1 MRVRR
6 LLQGQSF
13 TIYAACNARGDCELI
28 EFLDGLGANLQDD
41 ADHMLEL
48 LERVSITGPPRNSGI
63 CHQIQ
68 GDIYEFIKR
77 RLRVLWFYDEG
88 RVIVCTHGFMKDTQK
103 TPKAEIAKADR
114 IREQYF
120 ASKAQNDLEIEE
132 DDNG

>member
-6 LLQGQSF
+6 LIQGQSF
-13 TIYAACNARGDCELI
+13 TVYAACDARGDCDLV
-28 EFLDGLGANLQDD
+28 EFLDGLGANLQSDG
-41 ADHMLEL
+41 DHMLEL
-48 LERVSITGPPRNSGI
+48 LERVSISGPPRNNDI

-88 RVIVCTHGFMKDTQK
+88 RVIVCTHGFIKDTQK

-114 IREQYF
+114 IREKYF
-120 ASKAQNDLEIEE
+120 AAKAQNGLEIEE